1 MQKIF
6 LLLVILGS
14 SFYPTFSKSGVPD
27 SNKNSGMSWGTM
39 DEEYERYK
47 KRADE
52 FFDRGDYQNA
62 LRQYRNCLEVPT
74 YENDPYAKGRIA
86 LVEKLV
92 KLRQEGYQ
100 SLNAGKGEMAVGF
113 FEQIVA
119 ENPKDSITKV
129 NLTDYWTGEATKSYA
144 QQQYEQAKS
153 QYQQALKYA
162 TKPALIEMQIQNSEA
177 FIKMK
182 AEQVAKTVEP
192 TTKREAEL
200 VKGTN
205 TSPKVPLDGSGQPG
219 EIVRKEYTGLKIL
232 TAAVGVGAGAYAYT
246 LNNQYQAKLDEA
258 NRMGKSADPDGD
270 NVILTPG
277 EFNQWQTAYQATTA
291 AKQNRSKFVASLGVV
306 GVAAITEV
314 ILMVLP
320 KSKKPTGL
328 RVGANTQQIGV
339 AVRYTFR

>member
-1 MQKIF
+1 M
-6 LLLVILGS
+6 GGG
-14 SFYPTFSKSGVPD
+14 FYPMISQSEVSNSSKKLVENWKYSD
-27 SNKNSGMSWGTM
+27 
-39 DEEYERYK
+39 DEYDRYK

-86 LVEKLV
+86 LVEKLI

-100 SLNAGKGEMAVGF
+100 SLNAGKGEIAVGF
-113 FEQIVA
+113 FEQIIT

-144 QQQYEQAKS
+144 QQNYEQAKT
-153 QYQQALKYA
+153 QYQKALNYA

-177 FIKMK
+177 FIKLK
-182 AEQVAKTVEP
+182 AEQEVKAAEP
-192 TTKREAEL
+192 TTKKETES
-200 VKGTN
+200 VKATY
-205 TSPKVPLDGSGQPG
+205 TSPRVPLGGSEQRGG
-219 EIVRKEYTGLKIL
+219 IVRKKYTGLKIGVAL
-232 TAAVGVGAGAYAYT
+232 VGLGAGAYAYT
-246 LNNQYQAKLDEA
+246 LHNQYQAKLDEA
-258 NRMGKSADPDGD
+258 DRVGKTADPDGD

-277 EFNQWQTAYQATTA
+277 EFNPWQTAYQDATA
-291 AKQNRSKFVASLGVV
+291 AKQNRSKFVASLGVA
-306 GVAAITEV
+306 GVAAITEI

-328 RVGANTQQIGV
+328 RVGANTEQVGV